1 MLHSIRSLT
10 HRTASFDRKQ
20 SNYSGYWLVKTEGFL
35 CNPCNKSGFSFSW
48 MLPIRECVKMSYFYQ
63 DLKDLLILIKMIVT
77 SCEVQLNYW
86 RINTVEI
93 KISHEYILGVVF
105 LNCCTCLT
113 GIFHVIYQYEIHASC
128 IAWLFVTSQCQKCC
142 VAMWKLVIKLS
153 THCNIFKLFI

>member
-1 MLHSIRSLT
+1 VLSSNHGNLTVFCQRRQSCEWAIWWNVTLIDFDRKQSNYHGYWTTLALFILTTINQSMLHSIRSLT

-77 SCEVQLNYW
+77 SNNVTDVKTTYKLW
-86 RINTVEI
+86 LPWI
-93 KISHEYILGVVF
+93 IS
-105 LNCCTCLT
+105 
-113 GIFHVIYQYEIHASC
+113 
-128 IAWLFVTSQCQKCC
+128 
-142 VAMWKLVIKLS
+142 
-153 THCNIFKLFI
+153 